1 MLKSEF
7 LDTELLAITSEVQRL
22 VKQRRSPTLHLDYQE
37 QWDSLQTR
45 VANLLSSL
53 SLKCTKIHEAAAMHI
68 LSLVHC
74 VEDTDPLLLANTPFF
89 QESEYFSRERR
100 LLKQYRLSAQ
110 TIREEYKAREDEL
123 LQKQLALEAA
133 MKEKDDLIARL
144 MNQQPKP

>member
-1 MLKSEF
+1 MFFSPSQ
-7 LDTELLAITSEVQRL
+7 I
-22 VKQRRSPTLHLDYQE
+22 RSPTLHLDYQE

-45 VANLLSSL
+45 VSNLLSFL
-53 SLKCTKIHEAAAMHI
+53 SLKCNKIHEAAAMHI

-74 VEDTDPLLLANTPFF
+74 VEDPDPLLLANTPFF
-89 QESEYFSRERR
+89 QKSEYFSWERR
-100 LLKQYRLSAQ
+100 LIKQYRQSAQ
-110 TIREEYKAREDEL
+110 KIREEYKAREEDEL